1 MEFVINCDV
10 EPLENVLSDILNED
24 ITVDVV
30 ILPSSSKSFNMRADG
45 AYIGSLVLNNDRR
58 IIVQSSIY
66 VQEKL
71 QRFGVEIRAAI
82 NDCWVSTV

>member
-10 EPLENVLSDILNED
+10 EPLENVLSDILHED

-58 IIVQSSIY
+58 IIVQASIY
-66 VQEKL
+66 IQERL
-71 QRFGVEIRAAI
+71 HRYGVEIRNAI
-82 NDCWVSTV
+82 SECWVSTV